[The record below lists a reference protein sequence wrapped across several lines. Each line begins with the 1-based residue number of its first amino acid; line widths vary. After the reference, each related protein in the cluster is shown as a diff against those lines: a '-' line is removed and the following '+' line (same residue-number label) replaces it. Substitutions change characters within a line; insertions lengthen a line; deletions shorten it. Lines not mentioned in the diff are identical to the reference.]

1 MSVDIFDSNKQFLD
15 LEPLTGLSKTKI
27 IDVEL
32 YIYIYIYKFIYLY
45 IVITEYEV
53 IFLTSLSEEH
63 VN

>member
-32 YIYIYIYKFIYLY
+32 YIYIYIQIYLFIYCY
-45 IVITEYEV
+45 NRVRSHFSDVTQ
-53 IFLTSLSEEH
+53 
-63 VN
+63 

>member
-1 MSVDIFDSNKQFLD
+1 MSVDIFDSNKQFLE
-15 LEPLTGLSKTKI
+15 LEPLTGLPKKNYRCRI
-27 IDVEL
+27 
-32 YIYIYIYKFIYLY
+32 IYIYIYKFIYLY

>member
-1 MSVDIFDSNKQFLD
+1 MPVDIFDSNKQFLD
-15 LEPLTGLSKTKI
+15 LEPLTGLSKTKF
-27 IDVEL
+27 IDV
-32 YIYIYIYKFIYLY
+32 YIYIHIYKFIYLY